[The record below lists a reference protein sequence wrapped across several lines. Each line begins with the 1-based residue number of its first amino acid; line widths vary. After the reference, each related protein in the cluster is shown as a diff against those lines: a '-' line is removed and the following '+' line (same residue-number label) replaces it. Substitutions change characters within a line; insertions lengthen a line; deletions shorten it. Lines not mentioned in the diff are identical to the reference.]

1 MRSESVLRCVLL
13 ALLLGLVG
21 ACGAADPPA
30 SSAGETSASPPPPPH
45 GSRTRPFIGRGLIT
59 EIRGPV
65 VQIDHETI
73 PGFMAAVTMDF
84 PMEDP
89 SLLEG
94 LYPGQAVVFSIMRD
108 SQSHQIIAI
117 EPAR

>member
-1 MRSESVLRCVLL
+1 
-13 ALLLGLVG
+13 
-21 ACGAADPPA
+21 
-30 SSAGETSASPPPPPH
+30 
-45 GSRTRPFIGRGLIT
+45 
-59 EIRGPV
+59 
-65 VQIDHETI
+65 
-73 PGFMAAVTMDF
+73 
-84 PMEDP
+84 MEDP